1 MNHEEKVVQWFN
13 AVDWIQAGSRIAAIL
28 AITFL
33 LVFIARRLIAGL
45 EKFTAT
51 HAHDVE
57 ARKRAATVSNVLRK
71 LATILIAALATLAIF
86 NTLGIS
92 ILPFLAT
99 AGVAGIAI
107 AFGAQSLVK
116 DFFRGFFLLAE
127 NQIRQGDVVEVA
139 GKSGLVED
147 LTLRYVQ
154 LRDYEGNVHY
164 VPNGEIGVVTSS
176 SRTFAYAVV
185 DVTIALDQDIAPVIE
200 LMRDTGAALRAN
212 SVFADK
218 ILDDLDIAG
227 IEAWNDRGI
236 TLRAR
241 FKVRALEQSNVKR
254 EYLLRLKH
262 AFDKADIQQPR
273 STVTIVER
281 GAPAASA
288 PVPEGPP
295 T

>member
-1 MNHEEKVVQWFN
+1 MDHEEKVVEWFN

-28 AITFL
+28 VVTFVL
-33 LVFIARRLIAGL
+33 IFIARRLITGL
-45 EKFTAT
+45 ESFTAR
-51 HAHDVE
+51 HAHDIE
-57 ARKRAATVSNVLRK
+57 AKKRAATLSNVLRK
-71 LATILIAALATLAIF
+71 LASIFIGVIATLAIF

-127 NQIRQGDVVEVA
+127 NQIRQGDVVQIA

-176 SRTFAYAVV
+176 SRTFAFAVV
-185 DVTIALDQDIAPVIE
+185 DVTIALEQDIQPVLD
-200 LMRDTGAALRAN
+200 LMKEAATQMRA
-212 SVFADK
+212 SPLWSEK

-227 IEAWNDRGI
+227 IESWSDRGI

-241 FKVRALEQSNVKR
+241 MKVIALEQSNVKR
-254 EYLLRLKH
+254 EFLMRLKQ

-273 STVTIVER
+273 STVTMI
-281 GAPAASA
+281 SA
-288 PVPEGPP
+288 EPKATPEGPP
-295 T
+295 K

>member
-1 MNHEEKVVQWFN
+1 MGHEEEVVEWFN
-13 AVDWIQAGSRIAAIL
+13 AVDWIQAGSRIAVIL
-28 AITFL
+28 VVTFVLIT
-33 LVFIARRLIAGL
+33 VARRLITGL
-45 EKFTAT
+45 EKFTAS

-57 ARKRAATVSNVLRK
+57 ARKRAATLSNVLRK
-71 LATILIAALATLAIF
+71 LASIFIGLIAALAIF

-127 NQIRQGDVVEVA
+127 NQIRQGDVVEIA

-176 SRTFAYAVV
+176 SRTFAFAVV
-185 DVTIALDQDIAPVIE
+185 DISIALEQDVQPVLD
-200 LMRDTGAALRAN
+200 LMRETGAAMRAH
-212 SVFADK
+212 SVWGQK

-227 IEAWNDRGI
+227 IESWNDRGI

-241 FKVRALEQSNVKR
+241 MKVRALEQSNVRR
-254 EYLLRLKH
+254 EFLMRLKQ
-262 AFDKADIQQPR
+262 AFDAHDIQQPR
-273 STVTIVER
+273 STVTLVS
-281 GAPAASA
+281 APARA
-288 PVPEGPP
+288 PTPEGPP
-295 T
+295 A

>member
-1 MNHEEKVVQWFN
+1 MEHDDTVVQW
-13 AVDWIQAGSRIAAIL
+13 VTRTDWIQVGGRIAAIL
-28 AITFL
+28 LITFI
-33 LVFIARRLIAGL
+33 LVYIAHRLIGAL
-45 EKFTAT
+45 EKFTAS

-71 LATILIAALATLAIF
+71 LATTLVAALATLAVF

-116 DFFRGFFLLAE
+116 DFFRGFFLLAG
-127 NQIRQGDVVEVA
+127 NQIRQGDVVEIA

-147 LTLRYVQ
+147 MTLRYVQ
-154 LRDYEGNVHY
+154 LRDYEGNVHF

-176 SRTFAYAVV
+176 SRGFAYAVV
-185 DVTIALDQDIAPVIE
+185 DVLIAVDQPIEPVIQV
-200 LMRDTGAALRAN
+200 MREIGTQLRAHA
-212 SVFADK
+212 VFGKK

-227 IEAWNDRGI
+227 IESWNAAGI

-241 FKVRALEQSNVKR
+241 MKVQALEQSQVKR
-254 EYLLRLKH
+254 EFLLRLKQ
-262 AFDKADIQQPR
+262 AFDHHAIQQPR
-273 STVTIVER
+273 NTVTLVER
-281 GAPAASA
+281 MPAQAK
-288 PVPEGPP
+288 VPEGPP
-295 T
+295 G

>member
-1 MNHEEKVVQWFN
+1 MGHEEKVMQWFN
-13 AVDWIQAGSRIAAIL
+13 AVDWIQAGSRIAVIL
-28 AITFL
+28 VVTFILIT
-33 LVFIARRLIAGL
+33 IARRLITGL
-45 EKFTAT
+45 EKFTAS

-57 ARKRAATVSNVLRK
+57 ARKRAATLSAVLRK
-71 LATILIAALATLAIF
+71 LASIFIAVIATLAIF

-107 AFGAQSLVK
+107 AFGAQTLVK

-127 NQIRQGDVVEVA
+127 NQIRQGDVVEIA

-176 SRTFAYAVV
+176 SRTFAFAVV
-185 DVTIALDQDIAPVIE
+185 DITIALEQDIQPVLD
-200 LMRDTGAALRAN
+200 LMRETGAAMRAH
-212 SVFADK
+212 ATWGAK

-227 IEAWNDRGI
+227 IESWNDRGI

-241 FKVRALEQSNVKR
+241 MKVRALEQSNVKR
-254 EYLLRLKH
+254 EFLMRLKQ
-262 AFDKADIQQPR
+262 AFDEHDIQQPR
-273 STVTIVER
+273 STVTLVN
-281 GAPAASA
+281 APSRT
-288 PVPEGPP
+288 PTPEGPP
-295 T
+295 S

>member
-1 MNHEEKVVQWFN
+1 MEHEEKVVQWFTRT
-13 AVDWIQAGSRIAAIL
+13 DWIQAGGRIVAIL
-28 AITFL
+28 VITFI
-33 LVFIARRLIAGL
+33 LVYIARRLIGGL
-45 EKFTAT
+45 EKFTAS

-57 ARKRAATVSNVLRK
+57 ARKRAATVSNVLSK
-71 LATILIAALATLAIF
+71 LATALITALATLAVF

-116 DFFRGFFLLAE
+116 DFFRGFFLLAG
-127 NQIRQGDVVEVA
+127 NQIRQGDVVEIA

-147 LTLRYVQ
+147 MTLRYVQ
-154 LRDYEGNVHY
+154 LRDYEGNVHF

-185 DVTIALDQDIAPVIE
+185 DVVIALDQPIEPVIQV
-200 LMRDTGAALRAN
+200 MREIGTQLRAHA
-212 SVFADK
+212 VFGKK

-227 IEAWNDRGI
+227 IESWNAGGI

-241 FKVRALEQSNVKR
+241 MKVQALEQAQVKR
-254 EYLLRLKH
+254 EFLLRLKQ
-262 AFDKADIQQPR
+262 AFDHHDIQQPR
-273 STVTIVER
+273 NTVTMLQPAA
-281 GAPAASA
+281 APAKA
-288 PVPEGPP
+288 PEGPP
-295 T
+295 R

>member
-1 MNHEEKVVQWFN
+1 MDHEEKVVQWFN
-13 AVDWIQAGSRIAAIL
+13 AIDWIQAGSRIAVIL
-28 AITFL
+28 AVSAL
-33 LVFIARRLIAGL
+33 LIFIARRLITGL
-45 EKFTAT
+45 ERFTAL
-51 HAHDVE
+51 HAHDIE
-57 ARKRAATVSNVLRK
+57 ARKRAATLSNVLRK
-71 LATILIAALATLAIF
+71 LAAIFIGVIAILAVF

-176 SRTFAYAVV
+176 SRTYAFAVV
-185 DVTIALDQDIAPVIE
+185 EISIALEQDIQPVLD
-200 LMRDTGAALRAN
+200 LMRETGAALRAH
-212 SVFADK
+212 ATWGPK
-218 ILDDLDIAG
+218 ILDELDIAG
-227 IEAWNDRGI
+227 IETWNAAGI
-236 TLRAR
+236 T
-241 FKVRALEQSNVKR
+241 
-254 EYLLRLKH
+254 
-262 AFDKADIQQPR
+262 
-273 STVTIVER
+273 
-281 GAPAASA
+281 
-288 PVPEGPP
+288 
-295 T
+295 

>member
-1 MNHEEKVVQWFN
+1 MGHEEKVVQWFN
-13 AVDWIQAGSRIAAIL
+13 AVDWIQAGSRIAVI
-28 AITFL
+28 L
-33 LVFIARRLIAGL
+33 LVSWLLIFIARRLIAGL
-45 EKFTAT
+45 EKFTAN
-51 HAHDVE
+51 HAHDIE
-57 ARKRAATVSNVLRK
+57 AKRRAATLSNVLRK
-71 LATILIAALATLAIF
+71 LAGILIGVIATLAIF

-127 NQIRQGDVVEVA
+127 NQIRQGDVVTIA

-164 VPNGEIGVVTSS
+164 VPNGEIAVVTSS
-176 SRTFAYAVV
+176 SRTFAYAVI
-185 DVTIALDQDIAPVIE
+185 DVTIALEQEIRPVIE
-200 LMRDTGAALRAN
+200 ILQKTGKELRADPEF
-212 SVFADK
+212 SPK

-227 IEAWNDRGI
+227 IESWTSSGI

-241 FKVRALEQSNVKR
+241 IKSRASEQSNVKR
-254 EYLLRLKH
+254 EFLLRLKH
-262 AFDKADIQQPR
+262 AFDEHDIQQPK
-273 STVTIVER
+273 STVTMV
-281 GAPAASA
+281 SA
-288 PVPEGPP
+288 PIEAKSPEGPP

>member
-1 MNHEEKVVQWFN
+1 MDHEEKVVQWFN
-13 AVDWIQAGSRIAAIL
+13 AMDWIQAGSRIAAIL
-28 AITFL
+28 LITVL
-33 LVFIARRLIAGL
+33 LVSLARRLIAGL

-51 HAHDVE
+51 HAHDIE

-71 LATILIAALATLAIF
+71 LATILIGGIATLAIF
-86 NTLGIS
+86 NTLCIS

-127 NQIRQGDVVEVA
+127 NQIRQGDVVEIA

-185 DVTIALDQDIAPVIE
+185 DVTIALDQEIAPVIE
-200 LMRDTGAALRAN
+200 LMRETGAQLRADPA
-212 SVFADK
+212 FGAR

-227 IEAWNDRGI
+227 IEAWSDRGI

-241 FKVRALEQSNVKR
+241 MKVRALEQSNVKR
-254 EYLLRLKH
+254 EFLMRLKH
-262 AFDKADIQQPR
+262 AFDKADIRQPR
-273 STVTIVER
+273 STVTIMER
-281 GAPAASA
+281 GDPAPRA

-295 T
+295 A